1 MKRIAFAVLL
11 LQGCFLDE
19 KPPPCQYANTKG
31 GALIADIQYRDPATG
46 QCQSFGNPYPCDNQ
60 CGPCPGYADVLPD
73 WGMCGGACD
82 GLSETQCLATADC
95 HAAYQDDSAAKPVF
109 WGCWNM
115 PQSGTIHGAC
125 TGLDAQTCSEHD
137 DCTSLYTGPVNQ
149 PPNFIPSF
157 ESCQPEVMAAACAT
171 LTTEPACLARTD
183 CDPIYVGMNCTCD
196 PHGCTCQT
204 ETFDHCK

>member
-1 MKRIAFAVLL
+1 MGRA
-11 LQGCFLDE
+11 
-19 KPPPCQYANTKG
+19 
-31 GALIADIQYRDPATG
+31 IADIQYRDPATG

-95 HAAYQDDSAAKPVF
+95 HATYQDDSAAKPVF

-115 PQSGTIHGAC
+115 PQSSTIHGAC
-125 TGLDAQTCSEHD
+125 TGLDAQTCSGTMTAPR
-137 DCTSLYTGPVNQ
+137 CTPARSTSRRTSSRRSRLPAR
-149 PPNFIPSF
+149 
-157 ESCQPEVMAAACAT
+157 VMAAACAT
-171 LTTEPACLARTD
+171 LTTESACLARTD
-183 CDPIYVGMNCTCD
+183 CDPIYIGMNCTCD